1 VTGLEWEAFA
11 LLAVIALLAGFVD
24 AVAGGVP
31 RRGADRLPA
40 GASARL
46 PADRPD
52 LVVVCRALAV
62 RLLLDP
68 QNPLRQAA
76 ASVF

>member
-1 VTGLEWEAFA
+1 MRSPVASLVGARIGSRLA
-11 LLAVIALLAGFVD
+11 LL
-24 AVAGGVP
+24 
-31 RRGADRLPA
+31 RGSRLI
-40 GASARL
+40 
-46 PADRPD
+46 RPD